1 MTPVEWNACSYQR
14 PTSPT
19 TPGNGRS
26 AIAAACEP
34 RRRPPHDQ
42 FAETDP
48 HCKLTTMMFDA
59 SSKRIHASNI
69 IVDETDVLII

>member
-42 FAETDP
+42 FAET
-48 HCKLTTMMFDA
+48 HTV
-59 SSKRIHASNI
+59 N
-69 IVDETDVLII
+69 